1 MRYIYNQKIETIEFD
16 YEELVSVLVKKD
28 PELINEEFLKDFND
42 NIDYIYSANEDN
54 QFYNENKSLI
64 NADALASKLQTKTEH
79 LRNNILSKFMLGTNL
94 HFLMSNGCSMYA
106 GSKAINKLGVSEHS
120 KLVKEFKLRKYENI
134 QATINQLENVRPE
147 KALDTLFEVY
157 SYCQNVLQDEETSAL
172 IDTLINSYKK
182 AFVNNFVLT
191 IDYNKNHLHKL
202 FLKRV
207 VSRDPKLNKVN
218 IFTPNYDL
226 LIEKTAEELMINVNN
241 GFHGF
246 HYRSFLPSS
255 FNLDMHINLKDKNQA
270 YARMIN
276 LFKLHGSLSWK
287 FDSNKPPYGI
297 TEVQHNYQDVT
308 SIEDLP
314 DCIIYPVQSKKKHSL
329 DLPYSEMFRQFIE
342 FINKPDST
350 LVIMGYSFLD
360 EHINDIITN
369 ALSNPDFNLVVFSYQ
384 DISDNNLSPYLKD
397 LISRSQDDSRISVFL
412 GAVLGNF
419 DYIVKYLIP
428 YPYDSDSDKV
438 VYETFQK
445 LKYGVNSP

>member
-1 MRYIYNQKIETIEFD
+1 MRYIYNQKIETIEFE

-28 PELINEEFLKDFND
+28 PELINEEFLKNFND
-42 NIDYIYSANEDN
+42 NIDYIYSASEDN
-54 QFYNENKSLI
+54 QFYSDNKPLI
-64 NADALASKLQTKTEH
+64 NAEVLASKLQTKTEH

-106 GSKAINKLGVSEHS
+106 GSKAINQLGESEHS
-120 KLVKEFKLRKYENI
+120 KLVKEFKLRKNKNI
-134 QATINQLENVRPE
+134 QTTINQLENVRPE
-147 KALDTLFEVY
+147 VALDTLFEVY
-157 SYCQNVLQDEETSAL
+157 SYCQNVLKDEETSGL
-172 IDTLINSYKK
+172 IEVLINNYKK

-297 TEVQHNYQDVT
+297 TEVQHNYQDIT

-314 DCIIYPVQSKKKHSL
+314 DLSSSIKK
-329 DLPYSEMFRQFIE
+329 
-342 FINKPDST
+342 
-350 LVIMGYSFLD
+350 
-360 EHINDIITN
+360 
-369 ALSNPDFNLVVFSYQ
+369 
-384 DISDNNLSPYLKD
+384 
-397 LISRSQDDSRISVFL
+397 
-412 GAVLGNF
+412 
-419 DYIVKYLIP
+419 
-428 YPYDSDSDKV
+428 
-438 VYETFQK
+438 ETFSRFT
-445 LKYGVNSP
+445 L